1 VSDEEGRVFLR
12 GITSETYGLGEQRR
26 KQRAAPRVIAAGT
39 VTDDASV
46 GHSGDSDEGLSKAAW
61 MLGPGDDPFRT
72 QTLHVHYVELL
83 PGGSNHGHVANEPT
97 TWEFTNGDVLYVP
110 QNTVH
115 QVFADGDEPRGSWS
129 RRTASS
135 STSGTTTSCISRT
148 RGRGSRRPPR
158 PRDSAGRR

>member
-46 GHSGDSDEGLSKAAW
+46 GHSGDSDEGLSKTAW

-115 QVFADGDEPRGSWS
+115 QVFADGDEPLRLLVAQNRLFKHLGYDNVVYLEDA
-129 RRTASS
+129 R
-135 STSGTTTSCISRT
+135 
-148 RGRGSRRPPR
+148 
-158 PRDSAGRR
+158 AGKQKAAAAAR